1 MMKDTDWIRL
11 HQIIGQAIK
20 DDLNIFINEMVQK
33 SFLDSNQVS
42 VVKLRDVYE
51 SICNN
56 YDKIIRDIRED
67 LNA

>member
-20 DDLNIFINEMVQK
+20 DDLNIYINEMVQK

-67 LNA
+67 LSA

>member
-1 MMKDTDWIRL
+1 MKDSDWVRL
-11 HQIIGQAIK
+11 HQIIGQTIK

-33 SFLDSNQVS
+33 SYLDSDQVS

-56 YDKIIRDIRED
+56 YDTIIRNIRED
-67 LNA
+67 LNG

>member
-1 MMKDTDWIRL
+1 MKDADWVRL
-11 HQIIGQAIK
+11 HQIIGQTIK

-33 SFLDSNQVS
+33 SYLDSNQIS

-56 YDKIIRDIRED
+56 YDKIIRNIRED
-67 LNA
+67 LNG